1 MGRIQIT
8 VTDNYLETIK
18 VDQLS
23 IGYQG
28 KDAPHIVANRIHTS
42 LLSGELTCLL
52 GANGAGKSTLLR
64 TLSMSQP
71 ALKGDIYLKG
81 RNIKEYSRSELASLI
96 SVVLTDRCEVEGMTV
111 RELISLGR
119 TPYTNFWG
127 HLNEKD
133 ESVIEQA
140 ISLVGIKN
148 LVRRRL
154 NTLSDGERQK
164 AMIAKALVQETPI
177 ILLDEPT
184 AFLDFPSRVEIMQ
197 LLRRLSHK
205 TDKSILLSTHDLEL
219 ALQIADKIW
228 LMERGKELITG
239 TPEDLTINER
249 LTNFFQCDGV
259 FFNEQTGLFCINNPI
274 TDCIGIKGHGKRF
287 DMARKALRRIGID
300 TVEDCQSAITVNVT
314 DKSFE
319 IIHENIKVAE
329 TSTVEYLLKR
339 IKEII

>member
-1 MGRIQIT
+1 M
-8 VTDNYLETIK
+8 TDDHLETIK
-18 VDQLS
+18 IDQLS

-28 KDAPHIVANRIHTS
+28 KDTPHIVANRIKTS
-42 LLSGELTCLL
+42 LISGELTCLL

-71 ALKGDIYLKG
+71 AIKGEIYLRG
-81 RNIKEYSRSELASLI
+81 HNIKEYSRSELASLI

-119 TPYTNFWG
+119 TPYTDFWG
-127 HLNEKD
+127 NLSAKD
-133 ESVIEQA
+133 EAIVEQS

-184 AFLDFPSRVEIMQ
+184 AFLDFPSKVEIML
-197 LLRRLSHK
+197 LLRRLSHE

-259 FFNEQTGLFCINNPI
+259 LFDEQTGLFCINNPI
-274 TDCIGIKGHGKRF
+274 NDRIGIKGYGKRF

-300 TVEDCQSAITVNVT
+300 ATEDCKSAIVVNVT
-314 DKSFE
+314 EESFE
-319 IIHENIKVAE
+319 IIRENIKIAE
-329 TSTVEYLLKR
+329 TVTIEHLLKQV
-339 IKEII
+339 KEII

>member
-1 MGRIQIT
+1 M
-8 VTDNYLETIK
+8 TDDHLETIK
-18 VDQLS
+18 IEQLS

-28 KDAPHIVANRIHTS
+28 KDTPHVVANRIKTS

-71 ALKGDIYLKG
+71 ALKGNIYLKG
-81 RNIKEYSRSELASLI
+81 HNIKEYSRSELASLI

-119 TPYTNFWG
+119 TPYTDFWG
-127 HLNEKD
+127 NLSEKD
-133 ESVIEQA
+133 ETVIEQS

-148 LVRRRL
+148 LAKRRL

-197 LLRRLSHK
+197 LLRRLSHE

-259 FFNEQTGLFCINNPI
+259 LFDEQTGLFCINNPI
-274 TDCIGIKGHGKRF
+274 TNCIGIKGHGKRF
-287 DMARKALRRIGID
+287 DMACKALRRVGID
-300 TVEDCQSAITVNVT
+300 ATEDCKSAIAVNVT
-314 DKSFE
+314 EESFE
-319 IIHENIKVAE
+319 IICENRIIAE
-329 TSTVEYLLKR
+329 AVTIEDLLKR

>member
-1 MGRIQIT
+1 M
-8 VTDNYLETIK
+8 TDDHLETIK
-18 VDQLS
+18 IEQLS

-28 KDAPHIVANRIHTS
+28 KDAPHIVANRIKTS

-71 ALKGDIYLKG
+71 ALKGNIYLKG
-81 RNIKEYSRSELASLI
+81 HNIKEYSRSELASLI

-119 TPYTNFWG
+119 TPYTDFWG
-127 HLNEKD
+127 NLSEKD
-133 ESVIEQA
+133 EAVIEQS

-148 LVRRRL
+148 LAKRRL

-197 LLRRLSHK
+197 LLRRLSHE

-259 FFNEQTGLFCINNPI
+259 LFDEQTGLFCINNPI
-274 TDCIGIKGHGKRF
+274 TNSIGIKGHGKRF
-287 DMARKALRRIGID
+287 DMACKALRRVGID
-300 TVEDCQSAITVNVT
+300 ATEDCKSAIAVNVT
-314 DKSFE
+314 EESFE
-319 IIHENIKVAE
+319 IIRENRIIAE
-329 TSTVEYLLKR
+329 AVTIEDLLKR

>member
-1 MGRIQIT
+1 
-8 VTDNYLETIK
+8 VTDDHLETIK
-18 VDQLS
+18 IDQLS

-28 KDAPHIVANRIHTS
+28 KDAPHIVANRIKTS

-71 ALKGDIYLKG
+71 ALKGNIYLKG
-81 RNIKEYSRSELASLI
+81 HNIKEYSRSELASLI

-119 TPYTNFWG
+119 TPYTDFWG
-127 HLNEKD
+127 NLSEKD
-133 ESVIEQA
+133 ETVIEQS

-148 LVRRRL
+148 LAKRRL

-197 LLRRLSHK
+197 LLRRLSHE

-259 FFNEQTGLFCINNPI
+259 LFDEQTGLFCINNPI
-274 TDCIGIKGHGKRF
+274 TNSIGIKGHGKRF
-287 DMARKALRRIGID
+287 DMACKALRRVGID
-300 TVEDCQSAITVNVT
+300 ATEDCKSAIAVNVT
-314 DKSFE
+314 EESFE
-319 IIHENIKVAE
+319 IICENRIIAE
-329 TSTVEYLLKR
+329 AVTIEDLLKR

>member
-1 MGRIQIT
+1 M
-8 VTDNYLETIK
+8 TDDHLETIK
-18 VDQLS
+18 IDQLS

-28 KDAPHIVANRIHTS
+28 KDTPHIVANRIKTS
-42 LLSGELTCLL
+42 LISGELTCLL

-71 ALKGDIYLKG
+71 ALKGEIYLKG
-81 RNIKEYSRSELASLI
+81 HNIKEYSRSELASLI

-119 TPYTNFWG
+119 TPYTDFWG
-127 HLNEKD
+127 NLSEKD
-133 ESVIEQA
+133 ENIVEQS

-148 LVRRRL
+148 LARRRL

-184 AFLDFPSRVEIMQ
+184 AFLDFPSRVEIML
-197 LLRRLSHK
+197 LLRRLSHE

-249 LTNFFQCDGV
+249 LTNFFKCDGV
-259 FFNEQTGLFCINNPI
+259 LFDEQTGLFCINNPI
-274 TDCIGIKGHGKRF
+274 TDRIGIKGYGKRF
-287 DMARKALRRIGID
+287 DMARKALKRIGID
-300 TVEDCQSAITVNVT
+300 ATEDCKSAIVVNVT
-314 DKSFE
+314 EKSFE
-319 IIHENIKVAE
+319 IICENKRIAE
-329 TSTVEYLLKR
+329 TITIEHLLKQ

>member
-1 MGRIQIT
+1 M
-8 VTDNYLETIK
+8 TDDHLETIK
-18 VDQLS
+18 IDQLS

-28 KDAPHIVANRIHTS
+28 KDTPHIVANRIKTS
-42 LLSGELTCLL
+42 LISGELTCLL

-71 ALKGDIYLKG
+71 ALKGEIYLKG
-81 RNIKEYSRSELASLI
+81 HNIKEYSRSELASLI

-119 TPYTNFWG
+119 TPYTDFWG
-127 HLNEKD
+127 NLSEKD
-133 ESVIEQA
+133 ETIVEQS

-148 LVRRRL
+148 LARRRL

-184 AFLDFPSRVEIMQ
+184 AFLDFPSRVEIML
-197 LLRRLSHK
+197 LLRRLSHE

-239 TPEDLTINER
+239 TPEDLTISER
-249 LTNFFQCDGV
+249 LTNFFKCDGV
-259 FFNEQTGLFCINNPI
+259 LFDEQTGLFCINNPI
-274 TDCIGIKGHGKRF
+274 TDRIGIKGYGKRF

-300 TVEDCQSAITVNVT
+300 ATEDCKSAIVVNVT
-314 DKSFE
+314 EKSFE
-319 IIHENIKVAE
+319 IICENKRIAE
-329 TSTVEYLLKR
+329 TITIEHLLKQ

>member
-1 MGRIQIT
+1 M
-8 VTDNYLETIK
+8 TDDHLETIK
-18 VDQLS
+18 IDQLS

-28 KDAPHIVANRIHTS
+28 KDTPHIVANRIKTS
-42 LLSGELTCLL
+42 LISGELTCLL

-81 RNIKEYSRSELASLI
+81 HNIKEYSRSELASLI

-119 TPYTNFWG
+119 TPYTDFWG
-127 HLNEKD
+127 NLSEKD
-133 ESVIEQA
+133 ETIVEQS

-148 LVRRRL
+148 LARRRL

-184 AFLDFPSRVEIMQ
+184 AFLDFPSRVEIML
-197 LLRRLSHK
+197 LLRRLSHE

-249 LTNFFQCDGV
+249 LTNFFKCDGV
-259 FFNEQTGLFCINNPI
+259 LFDEQTGLFCINNPI
-274 TDCIGIKGHGKRF
+274 TDRIGIKGYGKRF

-300 TVEDCQSAITVNVT
+300 ATEDCKSAIVVNVT
-314 DKSFE
+314 EKSFE
-319 IIHENIKVAE
+319 IICENKRIAE
-329 TSTVEYLLKR
+329 TITIEHLLKQ